1 MNKGKTI
8 FLWTACLIMTA
19 TSCGHGQKAAS
30 TALSSEGQKVV
41 GYLLA
46 DWQERFRSTTIPHAM
61 ANLGMKTSDDLR
73 LEVIRHLRNNPELAR
88 NIRFWG
94 ANNYLLTN
102 EERRIAKYLLNT
114 SRDENRLPDIRELT
128 AVLGGSEKEFR
139 ERLAFMAKVGL
150 LATSATEPLGYE
162 LSEDAELWGGPL
174 RHNFH
179 TVTIGN
185 EAIFDIW

>member
-1 MNKGKTI
+1 MKKGHAI

-19 TSCGHGQKAAS
+19 ASCSRGQKAAS

-41 GYLLA
+41 EYLVA
-46 DWQERFRSTTIPHAM
+46 DWQKRFRSTTIPHAM
-61 ANLGMKTSDDLR
+61 ANLGMKTSNELR
-73 LEVIRHLRNNPELAR
+73 LEVIRHLRNKPGLAQ

-114 SRDENRLPDIRELT
+114 SRDENRLPDMGEFT
-128 AVLGGSEKEFR
+128 AVLGGSEQELR
-139 ERLAFMAKVGL
+139 ERLAFMAKAGL
-150 LATSATEPLGYE
+150 LAISDTEPLGYE

-174 RHNFH
+174 RHNYH
-179 TVTIGN
+179 TVTAGN
-185 EAIFDIW
+185 ESIFDIW

>member
-1 MNKGKTI
+1 MKKGHAI

-19 TSCGHGQKAAS
+19 ASCGRGQKAAS

-73 LEVIRHLRNNPELAR
+73 LEIIRHLRNNPGLAQ

-114 SRDENRLPDIRELT
+114 NRDEDRLPDIRELS
-128 AVLGGSEKEFR
+128 AGLGGGER
-139 ERLAFMAKVGL
+139 ELRGRLAFLAKAGL
-150 LATSATEPLGYE
+150 LATSETEPLGYE
-162 LSEDAELWGGPL
+162 LTEDAEQWGGPL
-174 RHNFH
+174 RHNYH
-179 TVTIGN
+179 TVTAGN
-185 EAIFDIW
+185 ESIFDIW

>member
-1 MNKGKTI
+1 MKKGKTI
-8 FLWTACLIMTA
+8 FLWTACLIMIA
-19 TSCGHGQKAAS
+19 ASCGRGQKAAS
-30 TALSSEGQKVV
+30 TALSSDGQKVV
-41 GYLLA
+41 EYLVA
-46 DWQERFRSTTIPHAM
+46 DWQGRFRSTTIPHAM

-114 SRDENRLPDIRELT
+114 SRDENRLTDIGELT

-139 ERLAFMAKVGL
+139 ERLAFMAKAGL
-150 LATSATEPLGYE
+150 LAISDTEPLGYE

-179 TVTIGN
+179 TIIAGN
-185 EAIFDIW
+185 EPIFDVW

>member
-1 MNKGKTI
+1 MNKGNTI

-19 TSCGHGQKAAS
+19 ASCGRGQKAAS
-30 TALSSEGQKVV
+30 TALSSDGQKVV
-41 GYLLA
+41 EYLVA
-46 DWQERFRSTTIPHAM
+46 DWQGRFRSTTIPHAM

-73 LEVIRHLRNNPELAR
+73 LEIIRHLRNNPELAR

-114 SRDENRLPDIRELT
+114 NRDEDRLPDIGELSAILGGGEREL
-128 AVLGGSEKEFR
+128 R
-139 ERLAFMAKVGL
+139 RRLAFMAKAGL
-150 LATSATEPLGYE
+150 LATSGTEPLGYE

-185 EAIFDIW
+185 EPIFDIW

>member
-1 MNKGKTI
+1 MKKGKTI
-8 FLWTACLIMTA
+8 FLWTACLIMIA
-19 TSCGHGQKAAS
+19 ASCGRGQKAAS
-30 TALSSEGQKVV
+30 TALSSDGQKVV
-41 GYLLA
+41 EYLVA
-46 DWQERFRSTTIPHAM
+46 DWQGRFRSTTIPHAM

-114 SRDENRLPDIRELT
+114 SRDENRLTDIGELT

-139 ERLAFMAKVGL
+139 ERLAFMAKAGL
-150 LATSATEPLGYE
+150 LATSATESLGYK

-179 TVTIGN
+179 TIIAGN
-185 EAIFDIW
+185 EPIFDVW